1 MLLGIDA
8 NGRSLR
14 WLDPDRGRKG
24 TRYAVAGVPPL
35 FPDEQFIWNN
45 PSAADP
51 TFIDGLIPLEEAW
64 ARLSYLEPRG
74 TPRQLP
80 LRWRYRGADADS
92 TLNPAEAI
100 ANAIRQNT
108 PIDHAGEM
116 VAVAIP
122 NHLDETGQDDLIS
135 ALHALGIFNVRLLWR
150 PIALAMSW
158 ASRNP
163 DRAKALVDSGGSL
176 WVMDFESYGL
186 EITELKWRRHPREAN
201 YVCPVRAYPRRSD
214 FDPGWASRHWA
225 DKIAGSVCGE
235 HGRSSSLLWGPAGG
249 DFQRYLEGEPHG
261 ALVFRDK
268 DDPRR
273 WSLGEPVPV
282 QLHQDVVALAGTIGR
297 LVHGLQ
303 PHDRILVHGWP
314 VAHIGELLARQLR
327 RGIDMADKYA
337 AAEGAALYASRT
349 ADMRPTYLDTLP
361 QYAIW
366 VSQGDEHN
374 QLDFL
379 WKKLNDESTV
389 DAGDEWVLSKRTE
402 PDLVQIREA
411 MLSLPRYVD
420 KFSLL
425 VQNKTVYDEDKRTN
439 PEADANKPGNHKA
452 DIPLAKRLVVDLP
465 AMTMTETPLQL
476 EMVLRPASGH
486 AKFSISTRDEQPLF
500 ADRHSVDMSWK
511 TAQDEPEHKGYLE
524 AREVVGRIMD
534 KRENREM
541 ARLICRRIKEELLQC
556 ATTGC
561 QRMNENEKRQL
572 NILLNDYRPDFFS
585 DPPYGT
591 QAILEKVLVPW
602 GAEITPAQPT
612 RGLWGSRRHINDP
625 ELDEIAKEMREALIE
640 YGKGDAWYKWQNC
653 MFVYTHPEFIK
664 RIQKELSVLGDISHI
679 DKYSQAYSPG
689 RIFNSASDFELL
701 IRFIVE
707 NEFHGGKASYRAK
720 YWWSIFRCLCYHKAT
735 NNVDSDL
742 VRKILDKMCTY
753 LKAAPH
759 LRPNE
764 KKYGLHVLLFALRL
778 REPKLS
784 NGHGD
789 CDQNADT
796 HRFLPTDDPLV
807 AEFNNMIDHGCLA
820 GQVFPPSMLAGMK
833 KMERP
838 GDNFSKYVRRFLNFE
853 DTLADREM
861 GAGLATS

>member
-14 WLDPDRGRKG
+14 WLEPGRGRKG

-74 TPRQLP
+74 TPKRDP

-100 ANAIRQNT
+100 ANAIMQNT
-108 PIDHAGEM
+108 PIGLALER
-116 VAVAIP
+116 VVVAIP

-135 ALHALGIFNVRLLWR
+135 AFQALGRSNIQLLWR

-163 DRAKALVDSGGSL
+163 DRAKALVDSGRSL

-214 FDPGWASRHWA
+214 FDSGWASRHWA
-225 DKIAGSVCGE
+225 EKVAGNVCGE
-235 HGRSSSLLWGPAGG
+235 HGRSSSLLWGPAGA

-261 ALVFRDK
+261 ALVFQDK
-268 DDPRR
+268 EDPRR
-273 WSLGEPVPV
+273 WSLGGPVPV
-282 QLHQDVVALAGTIGR
+282 QLQQDAVALAGTIGR
-297 LVHGLQ
+297 LAPGMQ

-327 RGIDMADKYA
+327 RDIDMADKYA
-337 AAEGAALYASRT
+337 AAEGAALYARRT
-349 ADMRPTYLDTLP
+349 ADNRPTYLDTLP

-366 VSQGDEHN
+366 VSQKDKDN
-374 QLDFL
+374 QLVFL
-379 WKKLNDESTV
+379 WKTLNEESVV
-389 DAGDEWVLSKRTE
+389 DAGDEWTLSKRTE
-402 PDLVQIREA
+402 PDLIRLREET
-411 MLSLPRYVD
+411 LCLPRYVD

-425 VQNKTVYDEDKRTN
+425 VQNKTVYDADKLAN
-439 PEADANKPGNHKA
+439 HEANVV
-452 DIPLAKRLVVDLP
+452 LAKRLVVDLP
-465 AMTMTETPLQL
+465 TMTTAQTPLRL

-500 ADRHSVDMSWK
+500 ADRHSVELSWK

-534 KRENREM
+534 KPEYREM
-541 ARLICRRIKEELLQC
+541 ARLITRRVQGEILPPNDFARLQV
-556 ATTGC
+556 
-561 QRMNENEKRQL
+561 L
-572 NILLNDYRPDFFS
+572 IDDYRPGKFDVMKADRS
-585 DPPYGT
+585 
-591 QAILEKVLVPW
+591 ALLNRVLNPW
-602 GAEITPAQPT
+602 GYVKGSPLSQPT
-612 RGLWGSRRHINDP
+612 RGLWGSRRQHNDP
-625 ELDEIAKEMREALIE
+625 ELDEIARKMGEVLIH
-640 YGKGDAWYKWQNC
+640 YGVNGDWYKWLNY
-653 MFVYTHPEFIK
+653 MFIFAPAQFV
-664 RIQKELSVLGDISHI
+664 
-679 DKYSQAYSPG
+679 DKMRNDLKPGHGAAHLTTWNQAIAPG
-689 RIFNSASDFELL
+689 RVYDNAVDFQNL
-701 IRFIVE
+701 IRFSLECGFVGPD
-707 NEFHGGKASYRAK
+707 HTYTQH
-720 YWWSIFRCLCYHKAT
+720 YWWSFFRCLCYHKAT
-735 NNVDSDL
+735 ADVAPDL
-742 VRKILDKMCTY
+742 ICEYLQALCTFVEGHELPAHVFNDQRRKY
-753 LKAAPH
+753 A
-759 LRPNE
+759 
-764 KKYGLHVLLFALRL
+764 LHALLFALRL
-778 REPKLS
+778 RENAQNNEFMPLNHPLVAKFNHLFENGKLS
-784 NGHGD
+784 N
-789 CDQNADT
+789 
-796 HRFLPTDDPLV
+796 V
-807 AEFNNMIDHGCLA
+807 
-820 GQVFPPSMLAGMK
+820 VFPPSMLANMEKMK
-833 KMERP
+833 KP
-838 GDNFSKYVRRFLNFE
+838 GDDFSKYVRRFLNFE